1 MAWNPSQYLAF
12 AGPRMQPAIDLL
24 ARIPQETPGTVID
37 LGCGPGNITPL
48 LRQRWPDARILGLDN
63 SDTMLARARTAMP
76 DEAFEFADITQWNP
90 DTRYDVIFSNAALQ
104 WVEGHDTLF
113 PRLLGHVAPGG
124 TLAIQIPRNSDA
136 PSHRLIDDVIESG
149 PWRDLLAP
157 IRDANPTQT
166 PQWYRNLLVGL
177 AENLDI
183 WETEYL
189 QVLDGDN
196 PVAEYTKGSQLTR
209 YLGKMDEPW
218 SREFESQYR
227 DLVAKAYPPEADGKT
242 LFPFRRLFIVAS
254 A

>member
-1 MAWNPSQYLAF
+1 MAWNPGQYLAF

-48 LRQRWPDARILGLDN
+48 LRRRWPDASILGLDN

-76 DEAFEFADITQWNP
+76 DETFEFADITEWTP
-90 DTRYDVIFSNAALQ
+90 ATRYDVVFSNAALQ
-104 WVEGHDTLF
+104 WVPDHDTLF
-113 PRLLGHVAPGG
+113 PRLLGYVAPGG
-124 TLAIQIPRNSDA
+124 TLAIQIPRNDDA
-136 PSHRLIDDVIESG
+136 PSHRLIDDVIEDG

-157 IRDANPTQT
+157 IRDANPTQK
-166 PQWYRNLLVGL
+166 PAWYRNLLAGQ
-177 AENLDI
+177 AKDLDI

-196 PVAEYTKGSQLTR
+196 PVAEYTRGSQLTR

-218 SREFESQYR
+218 RSEFESRYR
-227 DLVAKAYPPEADGKT
+227 ALVAKAYPPESDGRT
-242 LFPFRRLFIVAS
+242 LFAFRRLFIVAS

>member
-24 ARIPQETPGTVID
+24 GRIPQESPASVVD

-63 SDTMLARARTAMP
+63 SDTMLTRARAACP
-76 DEAFEFADITQWNP
+76 DELFEFTDITAWNP
-90 DTRYDVIFSNAALQ
+90 ATHYDVIFSNAALQ

-113 PRLLGHVAPGG
+113 PRLLDQVAPGG
-124 TLAIQIPRNSDA
+124 TLAIQIPRNNDA
-136 PSHRLIDDVIESG
+136 PSHRLIDEVIDNG
-149 PWRDLLAP
+149 PWRELLAP
-157 IRDANPTQT
+157 VRDANPTQK
-166 PQWYRNLLVGL
+166 PEWYRNLLVTQ
-177 AENLDI
+177 AKNLDI

-209 YLGKMDEPW
+209 YLGKMDAPW
-218 SREFESQYR
+218 QGEFESQYR
-227 DLVAKAYPPEADGKT
+227 ALVAKAYPPEADGKT